1 MTDLNFTYKEGL
13 EESVIARLADVK
25 ALPLDEA
32 MDIYYRSRLATQIS
46 EGKLGL
52 EFLSPEYLVDDLIEN
67 EPELFSKSSTV
78 YGKEN
83 EITAMLI

>member
-13 EESVIARLADVK
+13 EESVIARLAEVK
-25 ALPLDEA
+25 ALPLEEA

-52 EFLSPEYLVDDLIEN
+52 EFLSPEYLVEDLIEN
-67 EPELFSKSSTV
+67 EPELFSNRQSHH
-78 YGKEN
+78 KE
-83 EITAMLI
+83 ECLS